1 MDLQRV
7 SLRPG
12 GTSLG
17 GGLVATPSQPKLLAQ
32 GKPRTLGGSSRPWR
46 VRLYAP
52 GAGNNKY
59 QVYFRAPAGD
69 GEPWKRVLRRAAS
82 EEEARKIFAQAEA
95 ALDTEQTM
103 PVGADVR
110 SSRTIRMLGEEYLKD
125 SIERGKQPRTMEQR
139 ESRLKAHILPT
150 IGDVPVT
157 KWRVEHS
164 RRVME
169 KGSKTLFSQ
178 RGREDLRGQLAAMRK
193 LAWRL
198 GWLDRSIDPLDGLE
212 IGRANVLHGATAQYV
227 DPHLRPETRQVR
239 AMAAAAD
246 RLCGPEGTDP
256 LMTRLPLF
264 GTKIR
269 VAGFG
274 GLRLGEQN
282 ALRAIDVFFYRGYV
296 HVNGAWITPRKAA
309 GFRGPVKNHVLHEVP
324 LPKSLLRDELL
335 PRVKDLLD
343 LPAKASLQQVIN
355 AQEAE
360 RQNRAALAAR
370 EKDKNLAWWN
380 YPVPSEDELWLFV
393 DTLTGL
399 PVKPEMHNERWHRV
413 RAWVEENDPDNAWP
427 RTIVYRNL
435 RHHAATKW
443 FHEELGEPWEVV
455 AQYLG
460 DKLTTVLNHYVRA
473 GEDALRDSVTKLAE
487 R

>member
-1 MDLQRV
+1 V
-7 SLRPG
+7 
-12 GTSLG
+12 
-17 GGLVATPSQPKLLAQ
+17 LVATRSQPKLLAQ
-32 GKPRTLGGSSRPWR
+32 GKPRVTGGSSRPWR

-52 GAGNNKY
+52 SAGTNKY
-59 QVYFRAPAGD
+59 QVFFKAPAGD

-82 EEEARKIFAQAEA
+82 EEEARRIFAQAEA
-95 ALDTEQTM
+95 ALDTESET

-110 SSRTIRMLGEEYLKD
+110 AARTIRMLGEEYLRD
-125 SIERGKQPRTMEQR
+125 SVERGKQPRTMEQR
-139 ESRLKAHILPT
+139 ESRLNAHINPT

-164 RRVME
+164 RRVVN

-198 GWLDRSIDPLDGLE
+198 GWLDRSVDPLDGLE
-212 IGRANVLHGATAQYV
+212 IGRSNVLHGATAQYV
-227 DPHLRPETRQVR
+227 DPRLRPETRQVR
-239 AMAAAAD
+239 AMASAAD
-246 RLCGPEGTDP
+246 VLCGSEGTDP

-282 ALRAIDVFFYRGYV
+282 GLRAIDVFFEHGYV
-296 HVNGAWITPRKAA
+296 HVNGSWITPRKQP

-324 LPKSLLRDELL
+324 LPKSLMHDELL
-335 PRVKDLLD
+335 PRVRELLD

-360 RQNRAALAAR
+360 RQRRAALAQRA
-370 EKDKNLAWWN
+370 KDKALAWWN
-380 YPVPSEDELWLFV
+380 YPVPPENELWLFV
-393 DTLTGL
+393 DTVTGL

-413 RAWVEENDPDNAWP
+413 RDWVDEHDPDNAWP

-473 GEDALRDSVTKLAE
+473 GEDALRDSVDKLA
-487 R
+487 RR

>member
-1 MDLQRV
+1 V
-7 SLRPG
+7 
-12 GTSLG
+12 GTR
-17 GGLVATPSQPKLLAQ
+17 SQAKLLAQ
-32 GKPRTLGGSSRPWR
+32 GKARTLGGSTRPWR

-52 GAGNNKY
+52 APGSNKY
-59 QVYFRAPAGD
+59 QVYFKAPAGE
-69 GEPWKRVLRRAAS
+69 GEPWKRVLRRANS
-82 EEEARKIFAQAEA
+82 EAEARKIFAQAEA
-95 ALDTEQTM
+95 ALDTDKET
-103 PVGADVR
+103 PAGADVR
-110 SSRTIRMLGEEYLKD
+110 ASRTIRMLGEEYLKD
-125 SIERGKQPRTMEQR
+125 SIERGKQPRTMEGR
-139 ESRLKAHILPT
+139 ESRLNAHILPT

-178 RGREDLRGQLAAMRK
+178 RGREDLRGQLSAMRK

-198 GWLDRSIDPLDGLE
+198 GWLDRGIDPLDGLE

-227 DPHLRPETRQVR
+227 DPRLRPETRQVR
-239 AMAAAAD
+239 AMADAAD
-246 RLCGPEGTDP
+246 KLCGPEGTDP

-282 ALRAIDVFFYRGYV
+282 ALRAIDVFFEHGYV
-296 HVNGAWITPRKAA
+296 HVNGSWITPRGQA
-309 GFRGPVKNHVLHEVP
+309 GFRGPVKNHTLHEVP
-324 LPKSLLRDELL
+324 LPRSLMHDELL
-335 PRVKDLLD
+335 PRVKELLD
-343 LPAKASLQQVIN
+343 LPEKGSLQQVVN

-360 RQNRAALAAR
+360 RQRRASLAAR
-370 EKDKNLAWWN
+370 EKDRNVGWWN
-380 YPVPSEDELWLFV
+380 YPVPPEDELWLFV
-393 DTLTGL
+393 DTVTGL

-413 RAWVEENDPDNAWP
+413 RTWVEEHDPDNAWP

-443 FHEELGEPWEVV
+443 FHEELGESWEVV

-473 GEDALRDSVTKLAE
+473 GEDALRDSVGKLA
-487 R
+487 RM